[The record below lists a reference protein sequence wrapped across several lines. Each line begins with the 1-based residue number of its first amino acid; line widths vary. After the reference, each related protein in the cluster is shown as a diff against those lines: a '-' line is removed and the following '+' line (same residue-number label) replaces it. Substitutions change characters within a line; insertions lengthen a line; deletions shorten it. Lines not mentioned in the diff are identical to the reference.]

1 MATKKTATEKE
12 VRMQG
17 APEWYGKHL
26 DELDFE
32 WSPEEEVEI
41 ERYCEK
47 ILKNVAEE
55 EMTPLERFKAH
66 MEGKPKDRKLIT
78 VETLETYPPRT
89 LDSWADAIKP
99 IDLYK
104 YPKLLVKA
112 KLATVARFKLD
123 FPSENIITYTEEIFG
138 GHAKM
143 IDYGNPGAVGEPP
156 IKTMEDLEGLEVPDP
171 YSVGLFPGWLWAHK
185 ELRRIIDKYNLPLP
199 IWSSIGPDPTCVA
212 ILGMMGWSGFLQALR
227 KNPELARRCSDLG
240 AEWDIMLGRAM
251 IEVCHPEA
259 LYVCQ
264 FTGAFPLKGNEWVGD
279 QLREVAKGIKAVDPN
294 IHLSHGYS
302 FLTGVLE
309 WYNVMHERGSMVREL
324 FDGGTGGDVTDVD
337 EKIIMDWHREHDIY
351 LGYGIKTGILE
362 QGPISAIEEACKAL
376 CEFGKDH
383 PRFAPGALVVYNT
396 PHAHLDALVAAYKK
410 YASEG

>member
-1 MATKKTATEKE
+1 MAAKKMAAEKE

-17 APEWYGKHL
+17 APEWYGRHL
-26 DELDFE
+26 DELEFE

-47 ILKNVAEE
+47 ILRNVAEE

-156 IKTMEDLEGLEVPDP
+156 IKSMADLEGLEVPDP
-171 YSVGLFPGWLWAHK
+171 YCTGLFPGWLWAHK
-185 ELRRIIDKYNLPLP
+185 ELRRIIDKYHLPLP
-199 IWSSIGPDPTCVA
+199 IWASIGSDPTCVA

-240 AEWDIMLGRAM
+240 AEWDIKLGRAM
-251 IEVCHPEA
+251 IEVCNPEA

-264 FTGAFPLKGNEWVGD
+264 FTGAFSLKGNEWVGD
-279 QLREVAKGIKAVDPN
+279 QLREVAKGIKEADPN

-309 WYNVMHERGSMVREL
+309 WYTVLHERGSMTRDA

-337 EKIIMDWHREHDIY
+337 EKIVMDWHREHDIY

-383 PRFAPGALVVYNT
+383 SRFAPGALVVYNT
-396 PHAHLDALVAAYKK
+396 PHAHLDACVAAYRK
-410 YASEG
+410 YAREG